1 MADNMYD
8 EKGLLKPKYGLTD
21 SQKKEML
28 YNNNIDKV
36 DYRTNYG
43 KGIYYKGVDGRE
55 YHTIEDLEKANKA
68 YWDSQKIDTSK
79 KDAMI
84 SYIGKDGREYH
95 TSEAL
100 ERANKAYF
108 GYLNSSFNVNDK
120 NMSQDVFKAR
130 QEEILSYI
138 RERYGD
144 YLDKLLEEYG
154 YGSQEAGKGPKK

>member
-8 EKGLLKPKYGLTD
+8 EKGLLKPEYELTD
-21 SQKKEML
+21 SQKREML
-28 YNNNIDKV
+28 YYNNLDKV
-36 DYRTNYG
+36 DNRTDY
-43 KGIYYKGVDGRE
+43 
-55 YHTIEDLEKANKA
+55 
-68 YWDSQKIDTSK
+68 
-79 KDAMI
+79 
-84 SYIGKDGREYH
+84 GKDGREYR
-95 TSEAL
+95 TTEAL

-108 GYLNSSFNVNDK
+108 DYLNSSFNTDDK

-154 YGSQEAGKGPKK
+154 YGRQEAGKGPKK

>member
-8 EKGLLKPKYGLTD
+8 EKGLLKPEYELTD
-21 SQKKEML
+21 SQKREML
-28 YNNNIDKV
+28 YYNNLDKV
-36 DYRTNYG
+36 DNRTDYG
-43 KGIYYKGVDGRE
+43 KGIYYKGADGRE
-55 YHTIEDLEKANKA
+55 YATMDQVRAANKA

-79 KDAMI
+79 KDSMI
-84 SYIGKDGREYH
+84 YYIGKDGREYR
-95 TSEAL
+95 TTEAL

-108 GYLNSSFNVNDK
+108 DYLNSSFNTDDK

-154 YGSQEAGKGPKK
+154 YGRQEAGKGPKK

>member
-1 MADNMYD
+1 MYD
-8 EKGLLKPKYGLTD
+8 EKGLLKPEYGLTD
-21 SQKKEML
+21 SQERKMFF
-28 YNNNIDKV
+28 NNNPDKV
-36 DYRTNYG
+36 DYRTDYG
-43 KGIYYKGVDGRE
+43 KGINYKGADGRE
-55 YHTIEDLEKANKA
+55 YATVDQVRAANKA

-79 KDAMI
+79 KDSMI
-84 SYIGKDGREYH
+84 YYIGKDGREYR
-95 TSEAL
+95 TTEAL

-108 GYLNSSFNVNDK
+108 DFLNSSFNTIDK

-154 YGSQEAGKGPKK
+154 YGRQEAGKGQKK

>member
-8 EKGLLKPKYGLTD
+8 ERGLLKPEYELTD

-36 DYRTNYG
+36 DYRTDYG
-43 KGIYYKGVDGRE
+43 KDIYYNGADGRE
-55 YHTIEDLEKANKA
+55 YATMDQVRAADKA
-68 YWDSQKIDTSK
+68 YWDSQKIDTS

-84 SYIGKDGREYH
+84 SYIGKDGREYR
-95 TSEAL
+95 TSKAL
-100 ERANKAYF
+100 ESANKAYF
-108 GYLNSSFNVNDK
+108 DYLNSSFNTNDK